1 VGFETS
7 QSQVVFPNAPSGG
20 GGGVTPEQIADLS
33 GLMGAADAFHLI
45 ESAGPFLDRG
55 SAPQILTETGAF
67 RRARLGPRALIP
79 AVWPPV
85 SAVGSLSFPASIG
98 YNGPFSV
105 GLTIRGN
112 GEAPPSGSILQATS
126 GGSVRHEVFFSDPA
140 NLNARIF
147 STSGPVLGGTP
158 FAINTSASHRIV
170 YTFAYPGG
178 AVWMD
183 GALGTSFYGF
193 PNDPADMML
202 CLVDCAGISACDF
215 DFWPGVVLTTDEI
228 AADFERYA
236 SSFRY

>member
-1 VGFETS
+1 MLT
-7 QSQVVFPNAPSGG
+7 ATDAAAARTAL
-20 GGGVTPEQIADLS
+20 GVTGVSAGAIADLS
-33 GLMGAADAFHLI
+33 NGGDPANAFHLL
-45 ESAGPFLDRG
+45 EPAGAFADHG
-55 SAPQILTETGAF
+55 SAPQTLTVTGAF

-147 STSGPVLGGTP
+147 STAGPVWGGTP
-158 FAINTSASHRIV
+158 FAIDTSTSHRIV

-183 GALGTSFYGF
+183 GALGTAVFGY
-193 PNDPADMML
+193 PNDLADMML